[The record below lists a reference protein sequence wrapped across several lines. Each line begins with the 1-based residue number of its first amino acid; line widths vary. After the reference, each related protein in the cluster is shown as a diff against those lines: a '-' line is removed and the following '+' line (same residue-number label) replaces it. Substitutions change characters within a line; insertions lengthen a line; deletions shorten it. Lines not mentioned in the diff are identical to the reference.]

1 VEVHIKGWHHAY
13 KQEGYSLQ
21 QGLLI
26 LKENKV
32 WYFLIFS
39 VQFIQLSWLMIQYT
53 SAGDR
58 RVWLLILLWQ
68 VLWWKHNSEVSVFR
82 DISLI
87 VVIIERDSGREKS
100 LHFRDCFDVGLLCI
114 MDGQFLAL
122 T

>member
-1 VEVHIKGWHHAY
+1 MFH
-13 KQEGYSLQ
+13 
-21 QGLLI
+21 
-26 LKENKV
+26 
-32 WYFLIFS
+32 
-39 VQFIQLSWLMIQYT
+39 
-53 SAGDR
+53 
-58 RVWLLILLWQ
+58 
-68 VLWWKHNSEVSVFR
+68 